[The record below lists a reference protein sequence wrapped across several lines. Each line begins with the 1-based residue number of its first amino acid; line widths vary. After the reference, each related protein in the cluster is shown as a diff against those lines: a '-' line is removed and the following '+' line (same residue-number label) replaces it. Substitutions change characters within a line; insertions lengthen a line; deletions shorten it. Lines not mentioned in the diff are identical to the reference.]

1 MSRGNSDHHE
11 ADRLKQEAD
20 FFIETGQ
27 VKTLVFDFAGT
38 EFMDSSGIGV
48 IIGRSRKMGYFGG
61 EVYAEHLSGRILKIF
76 KVSGL
81 HTLIRT
87 SVPKQQKEREGRI
100 TMHSKNEVEL
110 SFDARS
116 VNEGFARMAV
126 AAFITELNP
135 TMDELSD
142 VKTAVSEA
150 VTNAII
156 HGYDNPEEKVHM
168 TCRIMGREVEIIVC
182 DTGRGIEDVAR
193 AMEPFYTTKPELE
206 RSGMGFAFMEA
217 FMDEVQVQSAPGK
230 GTSVRM
236 KKYIGVQEG

>member
-1 MSRGNSDHHE
+1 
-11 ADRLKQEAD
+11 
-20 FFIETGQ
+20 
-27 VKTLVFDFAGT
+27 
-38 EFMDSSGIGV
+38 
-48 IIGRSRKMGYFGG
+48 
-61 EVYAEHLSGRILKIF
+61 
-76 KVSGL
+76 
-81 HTLIRT
+81 
-87 SVPKQQKEREGRI
+87 
-100 TMHSKNEVEL
+100 MHSKNEVEL

-168 TCRIMGREVEIIVC
+168 TCRIMGREVEITVC

-217 FMDEVQVQSAPGK
+217 FMDEVQVQSVPGK

-236 KKYIGVQEG
+236 KKYIGVQAERYGALDGTDQTGSRGGQGRKEPAGGRKLGTGARGDEAF